1 MKLSTRSRYSTR
13 ILIELAKNDDEAP
26 LQVSEMSKRQNIPA
40 KYLEQLIR
48 TLKKA
53 EIITSSRGPRGGYQ
67 LAKAADTI
75 TLGDIVRLF
84 EGQSEL
90 VECISA
96 PGRCPQAQEC
106 NVRIAWQNATTA
118 MFKILDDLTIADLL
132 CEKPSIENE
141 IK

>member
-13 ILIELAKNDDEAP
+13 ILIELARNGDAPP

-48 TLKKA
+48 TLKSAKL
-53 EIITSSRGPRGGYQ
+53 ITSSRGPRGGYQ
-67 LAKAADTI
+67 LAKAAETI

-106 NVRIAWQNATTA
+106 NVRTAWQNATAA
-118 MFKILDDLTIADLL
+118 MFNILDGLTIADLM
-132 CEKPSIENE
+132 CEQPPQGGQ
-141 IK
+141 